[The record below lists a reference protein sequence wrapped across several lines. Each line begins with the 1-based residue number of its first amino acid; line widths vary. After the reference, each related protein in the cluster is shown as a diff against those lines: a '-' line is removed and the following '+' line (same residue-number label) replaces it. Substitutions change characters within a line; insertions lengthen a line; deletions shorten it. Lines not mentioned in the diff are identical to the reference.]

1 MRITHL
7 VCTDSF
13 AGVER
18 HVAVLAAA
26 QHDDGHDVTV
36 LGGDQARMRAAIDR
50 PGVLLRPVT
59 DVVGAVRQ
67 LAGPAGRRADVV
79 ATHMTQADLAALISP
94 GPARTAIV
102 STRHFARRRG
112 ATPSPRLVAERLQSR
127 LGAEIAVSQYIAGA
141 IDVDA
146 TVVLPGIHD
155 RPAGL
160 PPSQREQTVLV
171 VQRLEDEKAT
181 DVAVRA
187 FAASG
192 LAGRGWRLVVAGD
205 GARRADLGE
214 LASRLGIAPT
224 TDFLGHRGDID
235 ELMMRHGMLLAPCP
249 VEGLGLA
256 VVEAMAS
263 GLPVVAAAAGG
274 HLETAGAV
282 PGAALFTPGDVEQA
296 AAQLADLAADPARRD
311 RLGHDLRE
319 RQQQTFSIA
328 AQAAATE
335 QVYRHAVAATRGDLP
350 ARRPG
355 PGRDLVVVS
364 LEPWDRVWRRNQH
377 LLAGLLEQD
386 PTLRILLVEPG
397 TDPLHAVR
405 IGERPRP
412 GRGLRRGPHLPGVD
426 PDAVWLLE
434 PTKLLPRR
442 VDHDQ
447 DARWARQ
454 VEDAAHRLGFT
465 HPTLWVNDPR
475 GAHVMERTG
484 WPTLYDITDDWLQAD
499 RDAAT
504 LRRLTEQEESLMAG
518 AREVVVCS
526 RSLVATKSAHRPV
539 TLLHNAVDAA
549 AIGRPTARPADLPT
563 GPVAVYVGTLHSDRL
578 DVDLC
583 VETAQRLAGSG
594 RLVLVGPDALTG
606 AERERLDAAGVER
619 LGARDRRLV
628 PAYLQHADVLV
639 VPHVVDDFTDSLDPI
654 KLYEYRAVG
663 RSVVSTRVAGFR
675 EAGGDRLTVCAREDF
690 ASEVAARVPATDR
703 YPTGVDLT
711 VPTWADRVS
720 EMQHVLERVAAGPSG
735 GFGDGAATGEPG
747 VVEVPVDIRVRFG
760 HAAVQH
766 LADLH
771 GLDVLHIKGHALDER
786 LRHPGRLATD
796 ADVVVRPDH
805 VARLLEVCEAHG
817 HVVTGRFATGSPF
830 EHSTTLWHPHWGYTD
845 VHRRYP
851 GIGLPP
857 AEAFD
862 RMWTARTEQDIADT
876 PCPTP
881 SLAAQVAVLVLHA
894 GRSVHGG
901 QATRDVQFAWHG
913 APPDLQAEVRR
924 WVTDMRAE
932 VGFAAGLGQLGSL
945 PDSPE
950 KQLWLAV
957 TREGRVREWR
967 ARIAA
972 APDPLT
978 RTRLLLRAP
987 LVNTDHLAKQLGRRP
1002 TRAEVASAFVDRLVR
1017 GAAELTGWGGRGR

>member
-7 VCTDSF
+7 VCTDAF

-18 HVAVLAAA
+18 HVAGLAAT
-26 QHDDGHDVTV
+26 QHDAGHDVTV

-59 DVVGAVRQ
+59 DLVGALRH

-79 ATHMTQADLAALISP
+79 ATHMTEADLAALISP
-94 GPARTAIV
+94 ALSRTAIV

-127 LGAEIAVSQYIAGA
+127 LAAEIAVSEYIAGS

-146 TVVLPGIHD
+146 TVVLPGIPD
-155 RPAGL
+155 RPSGP
-160 PPSQREQTVLV
+160 PPSQRERTVLV
-171 VQRLEDEKAT
+171 VQRLEEEKAT
-181 DVAVRA
+181 DVAMRA

-192 LAGRGWRLVVAGD
+192 LAGHGWRLVVAGD
-205 GARRADLGE
+205 GAQRVQLE
-214 LASRLGIAPT
+214 TLAERLGIAPA

-235 ELMMRHGMLLAPCP
+235 ELMVRHGMLLAPCP
-249 VEGLGLA
+249 VEGLGLS

-282 PGAALFTPGDVEQA
+282 PDAALFTPGDVAQA
-296 AAQLADLAADPARRD
+296 AGLLADLAAAPARRD
-311 RLGHDLRE
+311 RLGLELRG
-319 RQQQTFSIA
+319 RQQQVFSVD

-335 QVYRHAVAATRGDLP
+335 HVYRHAVAAARDDPP
-350 ARRPG
+350 ARRRG

-377 LLAGLLEQD
+377 LLAGLLGQE

-397 TDPLHAVR
+397 TDPVHAVR
-405 IGERPRP
+405 IGERPRR

-426 PDAVWLLE
+426 PDALWLLE

-442 VDHDQ
+442 VDRDQ

-454 VEDAAHRLGFT
+454 IQTAARRLGFSR
-465 HPTLWVNDPR
+465 PTLWVNDPR
-475 GAHVMERTG
+475 GALVMEHTG
-484 WPTLYDITDDWLQAD
+484 WPTLYDITDDWLLAD

-504 LRRLTEQEESLMAG
+504 LGRLATHEEALMARAG
-518 AREVVVCS
+518 EVVVCS
-526 RSLVATKSAHRPV
+526 DSLVATKSARRPV

-549 AIGRPTARPADLPT
+549 IARPTARPADLPS

-578 DVDLC
+578 DVGLC
-583 VETAQRLAGSG
+583 VETAQALAGSG

-606 AERERLDAAGVER
+606 SERERLDAAGVAR
-619 LGARDRRLV
+619 LGARDRRLI

-663 RSVVSTRVAGFR
+663 RPVVSTPVAGFR
-675 EAGGDRLTVCAREDF
+675 EAGDDRVAVCARADF
-690 ASEVAARVPATDR
+690 SRAVAARVPATDR
-703 YPTGVDLT
+703 YPTGSDAT
-711 VPTWADRVS
+711 VPTWADRVR
-720 EMQHVLERVAAGPSG
+720 EMQQVLERVAAGPSDEV
-735 GFGDGAATGEPG
+735 GDGAPSGEPG
-747 VVEVPVDIRVRFG
+747 VIEVPVDVRVRFG

-766 LADLH
+766 LAGRH

-786 LRHPGRLATD
+786 LRHPDRLATD
-796 ADVVVRPDH
+796 ADVLVRPDH
-805 VARLLEVCEAHG
+805 VARLIEVCEAHG

-845 VHRRYP
+845 VHRQYP

-862 RMWTARTEQDIADT
+862 RMWTSRTEQTIAAAT
-876 PCPTP
+876 CPTP
-881 SLAAQVAVLVLHA
+881 SLAAQIAVLVLHA
-894 GRSVHGG
+894 GRSGHGG
-901 QATRDVQFAWHG
+901 QATRDVQFAWQG

-1017 GAAELTGWGGRGR
+1017 GAAELTEWGGRGR

>member
-1 MRITHL
+1 M

-50 PGVLLRPVT
+50 PGVLLRPLP
-59 DVVGAVRQ
+59 DVVAALRQ

-79 ATHMTQADLAALISP
+79 ATHMTEADLAALISP
-94 GPARTAIV
+94 GLARTAIV

-112 ATPSPRLVAERLQSR
+112 ATPPPRLAAERLQSR
-127 LGAEIAVSQYIAGA
+127 LAGEIAVSEYIAGA

-155 RPAGL
+155 RPAGP
-160 PPSQREQTVLV
+160 PPSQREHTVLV
-171 VQRLEDEKAT
+171 VQRLEEEKAT

-192 LAGRGWRLVVAGD
+192 LAGLGWRLVVAGD
-205 GARRADLGE
+205 GSQREE
-214 LASRLGIAPT
+214 LKSLAARLGITAA
-224 TDFLGHRGDID
+224 TDFLGHRGDVD
-235 ELMMRHGMLLAPCP
+235 ELMTQHGMLLAPCP
-249 VEGLGLA
+249 VEGLGLS

-282 PGAALFTPGDVEQA
+282 PGAALFTPDDDEQA
-296 AAQLADLAADPARRD
+296 AGLLADLAADPARRD

-319 RQQQTFSIA
+319 RQQQLFSVA
-328 AQAAATE
+328 AQSAATE

-350 ARRPG
+350 ARAHG
-355 PGRDLVVVS
+355 PRRDLVVVS

-377 LLAGLLEQD
+377 LLAGLLGQD

-397 TDPLHAVR
+397 TDPVHAVR
-405 IGERPRP
+405 IGERPRR

-426 PDAVWLLE
+426 PDALWRLE

-442 VDHDQ
+442 VDRDQ

-454 VEDAAHRLGFT
+454 VEEAAHRLGFT

-475 GAHVMERTG
+475 GALVMERTG

-504 LRRLTEQEESLMAG
+504 LDRLATHEEALMTRAG
-518 AREVVVCS
+518 EVVVCS
-526 RSLVATKSAHRPV
+526 DALVATKSARRPV

-583 VETAQRLAGSG
+583 VETAQRLAGAG
-594 RLVLVGPDALTG
+594 TLVLVGPDALTG

-663 RSVVSTRVAGFR
+663 RPTVSTPVAGFR
-675 EAGGDRLTVCAREDF
+675 EAGGERLAVCAREDF
-690 ASEVAARVPATDR
+690 AGAVAARMPATDR
-703 YPTGVDLT
+703 YPTGIDVT
-711 VPTWADRVS
+711 VPTWADRVL
-720 EMQHVLERVAAGPSG
+720 EMQQVLERVAARPSG
-735 GFGDGAATGEPG
+735 GVGDGAAG

-796 ADVVVRPDH
+796 ADVLVRPDH
-805 VARLLEVCEAHG
+805 VARLLDVCKAHG

-845 VHRRYP
+845 VHRSYP
-851 GIGLPP
+851 GIGLPSS
-857 AEAFD
+857 EAFD
-862 RMWTARTEQDIADT
+862 RMWTARTERAIGAT

-901 QATRDVQFAWHG
+901 QATRDVEFAWHG
-913 APPDLQAEVRR
+913 APPALQAEVRR

-978 RTRLLLRAP
+978 RARLLLRAP
-987 LVNTDHLAKQLGRRP
+987 LVNTEHLAKQLGRRP
-1002 TRAEVASAFVDRLVR
+1002 TRADVASAFVDRLVR
-1017 GAAELTGWGGRGR
+1017 GAAELTGWGGRRR